1 MADISVTGFTAD
13 PTVLYPGTTSNV
25 TMTVS
30 NAGASAITVR
40 PVAVPTVV
48 GHASVFGSV
57 SPKSASVAAS
67 GTQMFQFSVVVF
79 GPESSQVG
87 ITADCYCSDGTIVQP
102 STTLYLECRALNA
115 DMPSDGE
122 LYFDSN
128 RNSQLI
134 PAAIL

>member
-13 PTVLYPGTTSNV
+13 PTVVSPGTGSNV
-25 TMTVS
+25 TMTVYNS
-30 NAGASAITVR
+30 GGTAITVR
-40 PVAVPTVV
+40 PAPVPTTV
-48 GHASVFGSV
+48 GHAAVIGSV

-67 GTQMFQFSVVVF
+67 GSQMFQFSVVVF

-87 ITADCYCSDGTIVQP
+87 LTADCYCSDGTIVKP
-102 STTLYLECRALNA
+102 STTLYVECRAVNA